1 MAKKRRRRRQEE
13 QPQVENRR
21 EVRLRARDRERN
33 LRLTAIVGGLVGLAL
48 LLVLYGVVNEL
59 IIKPNS
65 VLAQVE
71 DQTIVTREFWQQAR
85 LRESELENQRLRLQ
99 MFAQQFGDS
108 SLFASQ
114 IASIN
119 ATLASPL
126 TLGTQVLNDMIEG
139 AVLQIKAPEV
149 GVSVTDEEVEET
161 LLEEVARG
169 QGALTVPQATATA
182 DAAIEAT
189 ATAETFTPTP
199 VPSPTPTPEDSS
211 DSAPTAV
218 AAAAE
223 SETVEEAPTPEPPTV
238 LTDELYA
245 EGLSTLED
253 NLRENAGMS
262 LATYRE
268 VIRARLLRTKM
279 SETVSRDLVSDTEE
293 QVRVRHILIS
303 VDPDPEPAGET
314 EGATPAAETTP
325 APPGSTEEDSES
337 TVAPAETPA
346 PAPETESS
354 DENSE
359 GPEAPAVEITV
370 EVGGEDETSPAETP
384 APAPESSNENG
395 KGPEAPVVE
404 PTEEGAAEDDGVGS
418 PPAPEIWNPDANGD
432 GRVDDAEAL
441 AFAQILHQRI
451 LDGED
456 FADLALR
463 FSNDPGSGS
472 QGGDLGWAGRGRYVA
487 EFEETAFSLG
497 VGEMSA
503 PVKSTFGYHI
513 IEVLERDDERPKE
526 EASLQQEY
534 AEAFQTWLQEQVLSL
549 NIDRPDNLAAMLP
562 RNLGD
567 ADDQ

>member
-13 QPQVENRR
+13 APQFENRR

-33 LRLTAIVGGLVGLAL
+33 LRLTAIVGGLVGVAL
-48 LLVLYGVVNEL
+48 VLVLYGVINEL

-71 DQTIVTREFWQQAR
+71 DQTIVTRDFWQQTR

-99 MFAQQFGDS
+99 IFAQQFGDS

-139 AVLQIKAPEV
+139 AVLQIKAPDV

-161 LLEEVARG
+161 LREEVALG

-182 DAAIEAT
+182 DASIEAT

-199 VPSPTPTPEDSS
+199 LPSPSPTPEEEADSE
-211 DSAPTAV
+211 PTATV
-218 AAAAE
+218 
-223 SETVEEAPTPEPPTV
+223 SGETTETQEEEAPTPEPPAV
-238 LTDELYA
+238 LTDDLYE
-245 EGLSTLED
+245 EGLGTLEE
-253 NLRENAGMS
+253 NLRDNAGMN
-262 LATYRE
+262 LASYRE

-279 SETVSRDLVSDTEE
+279 SETISQDLVSETEE
-293 QVRVRHILIS
+293 QVRVRHILIA
-303 VDPDPEPAGET
+303 VDPEPEEPPPPET
-314 EGATPAAETTP
+314 EEPAGGTDDGTPPP
-325 APPGSTEEDSES
+325 APES
-337 TVAPAETPA
+337 ADESGESIPPPPTQTTTDTPA
-346 PAPETESS
+346 PAAGESS
-354 DENSE
+354 PPPSE
-359 GPEAPAVEITV
+359 E
-370 EVGGEDETSPAETP
+370 
-384 APAPESSNENG
+384 
-395 KGPEAPVVE
+395 
-404 PTEEGAAEDDGVGS
+404 
-418 PPAPEIWNPDANGD
+418 WNPDTNGD

-441 AFAQILHQRI
+441 AFAQALHQRI

-463 FSNDPGSGS
+463 FSNDPGSGT
-472 QGGDLGWAGRGRYVA
+472 QGGDLGWAGRGRYVP
-487 EFEETAFSLG
+487 EFEEAAFSLG

-503 PVKSTFGYHI
+503 PVRSSFGYHI

-526 EASLQQEY
+526 EASLQQAY

-549 NIDRPDNLAAMLP
+549 NIDRPDDLAAKLP
-562 RNLGD
+562 RNLGQS
-567 ADDQ
+567 DDQ

>member
-13 QPQVENRR
+13 APQVENRR

-33 LRLTAIVGGLVGLAL
+33 LRLTAIVGGLVGVAL
-48 LLVLYGVVNEL
+48 VLVLYGVVNEL

-71 DQTIVTREFWQQAR
+71 DQTIVTRDFWQQTR

-99 MFAQQFGDS
+99 IFAQQFGDS

-139 AVLQIKAPEV
+139 AVLQIKAPDV

-161 LLEEVARG
+161 LREEVALG

-182 DAAIEAT
+182 DASIEAT

-211 DSAPTAV
+211 DSAPTAD
-218 AAAAE
+218 AAGAE
-223 SETVEEAPTPEPPTV
+223 TEAVEEAPTPEPPTV
-238 LTDELYA
+238 LTDALYQ
-245 EGLSTLED
+245 EGLSTLEE

-262 LATYRE
+262 LASYRE
-268 VIRARLLRTKM
+268 VIRARLLRTKV
-279 SETVSRDLVSDTEE
+279 SETVSRDLVSTTEE

-303 VDPDPEPAGET
+303 VDPEPEPAGES
-314 EGATPAAETTP
+314 EAPAGEATP
-325 APPGSTEEDSES
+325 APPGSTEEEAES
-337 TVAPAETPA
+337 TVAPAAETP
-346 PAPETESS
+346 PPSPEST

-359 GPEAPAVEITV
+359 STGAPAA
-370 EVGGEDETSPAETP
+370 ETSAD
-384 APAPESSNENG
+384 
-395 KGPEAPVVE
+395 
-404 PTEEGAAEDDGVGS
+404 GAAEEGDVEDGGVSS
-418 PPAPEIWNPDANGD
+418 PAAPEIWNPDANGD

-441 AFAQILHQRI
+441 AFAQALHQRI

-463 FSNDPGSGS
+463 FSNDPGSGT
-472 QGGDLGWAGRGRYVA
+472 QGGDLGWAGRGRYVP
-487 EFEETAFSLG
+487 EFEEAAFSLG

-503 PVKSTFGYHI
+503 PVRSSFGYHI

-526 EASLQQEY
+526 EASLQQAY
-534 AEAFQTWLQEQVLSL
+534 SEAFQTWLQEQVLSL

-562 RNLGD
+562 RNLGQS
-567 ADDQ
+567 DDQ

>member
-21 EVRLRARDRERN
+21 EVRLRARERERN
-33 LRLTAIVGGLVGLAL
+33 LRLTAIVGGIVGMAL

-71 DQTIVTREFWQQAR
+71 DQRIVTRNFWQQAR
-85 LRESELENQRLRLQ
+85 LRQSELENQRLRLQ
-99 MFAQQFGDS
+99 LFAQQFGDS

-149 GVSVTDEEVEET
+149 GVSVTDEEVEKT
-161 LLEEVARG
+161 LREEVAQA

-182 DAAIEAT
+182 DTAAEAT
-189 ATAETFTPTP
+189 ATAETFTPTLL
-199 VPSPTPTPEDSS
+199 PSPMPTPEDDA
-211 DSAPTAV
+211 DSEPAAV
-218 AAAAE
+218 AAGEA
-223 SETVEEAPTPEPPTV
+223 SETSEEPPTPEPPTV
-238 LTDELYA
+238 LTDALYE
-245 EGLSTLED
+245 EGLGTLEK
-253 NLRENAGMS
+253 NLRENSGMS
-262 LATYRE
+262 LDNYRE
-268 VIRARLLRTKM
+268 VIRARLLRTEM
-279 SETVSRDLVSDTEE
+279 SETISQDLVSTTEE

-303 VDPDPEPAGET
+303 IDPEPAAESESPAGET
-314 EGATPAAETTP
+314 PLPTPDSSDENGESTVAPAAETTP
-325 APPGSTEEDSES
+325 GDS
-337 TVAPAETPA
+337 
-346 PAPETESS
+346 
-354 DENSE
+354 
-359 GPEAPAVEITV
+359 
-370 EVGGEDETSPAETP
+370 
-384 APAPESSNENG
+384 
-395 KGPEAPVVE
+395 
-404 PTEEGAAEDDGVGS
+404 AEDDGVGN
-418 PPAPEIWNPDANGD
+418 PPAPETWNPDANGD

-441 AFAQILHQRI
+441 AFAQTLHQRI

-463 FSNDPGSGS
+463 FSNDPGSGT
-472 QGGDLGWAGRGRYVA
+472 QGGDLGWAGRGRYVP
-487 EFEETAFSLG
+487 EFEETAFSLD

-567 ADDQ
+567 SDDQ

>member
-13 QPQVENRR
+13 APQVENRR
-21 EVRLRARDRERN
+21 QVRLRARERERN
-33 LRLTAIVGGLVGLAL
+33 LRLTVIVGGVVGVSL

-59 IIKPNS
+59 VFKPSS

-71 DQTIVTREFWQQAR
+71 DRTIVTRDFWQQAR
-85 LRESELENQRLRLQ
+85 LRQSELENQRLRLQ
-99 MFAQQFGDS
+99 VFSQQFGDS

-126 TLGTQVLNDMIEG
+126 TLGTQVLNEMIEG
-139 AVLQIKAPEV
+139 TVLAIKAPEV
-149 GVSVTDEEVEET
+149 GVAVSDAEVEET
-161 LLEEVARG
+161 LRDEVALG
-169 QGALTVPQATATA
+169 EGALTEPQATATA

-199 VPSPTPTPEDSS
+199 LPSPSPTPEEGGDSG
-211 DSAPTAV
+211 TE
-218 AAAAE
+218 AAASPPEGDPEGPA
-223 SETVEEAPTPEPPTV
+223 TDPTTPEAPTI
-238 LTDELYA
+238 LTDELYQ
-245 EGLSTLED
+245 EGLRALEE

-262 LATYRE
+262 LDSYRE

-279 SETVSRDLVSDTEE
+279 SETISQDLVSTTEE
-293 QVRVRHILIS
+293 QVRARHILIS
-303 VDPDPEPAGET
+303 VDPEPEEAGGET
-314 EGATPAAETTP
+314 PA
-325 APPGSTEEDSES
+325 
-337 TVAPAETPA
+337 VETPA
-346 PAPETESS
+346 PAPENGADATETT
-354 DENSE
+354 E
-359 GPEAPAVEITV
+359 GT
-370 EVGGEDETSPAETP
+370 
-384 APAPESSNENG
+384 
-395 KGPEAPVVE
+395 
-404 PTEEGAAEDDGVGS
+404 AAEAVAEDS
-418 PPAPEIWNPDANGD
+418 PPAPEIWNPDSNGD

-472 QGGDLGWAGRGRYVA
+472 QGGDLGWAGRGRYVP
-487 EFEETAFSLG
+487 EFDEAAFSLE
-497 VGEMSA
+497 VGELSA
-503 PVKSTFGYHI
+503 PIKTTFGYHI

-526 EASLQQEY
+526 EASLQQAY

-549 NIDRPDNLAAMLP
+549 NIDRPDNLAAKLP

-567 ADDQ
+567 ADNQ

>member
-33 LRLTAIVGGLVGLAL
+33 LRLTAVVGGLVGVAL

-71 DQTIVTREFWQQAR
+71 DQTIVTRDFWQHTR

-99 MFAQQFGDS
+99 IFAQQFGDS

-149 GVSVTDEEVEET
+149 GVSVTDDEVEET
-161 LLEEVARG
+161 LRQEVAQG

-182 DAAIEAT
+182 DAAVEAT
-189 ATAETFTPTP
+189 ATAESFTPTP
-199 VPSPTPTPEDSS
+199 VPSPTPTPTPEDSS

-223 SETVEEAPTPEPPTV
+223 TETLEEAPTPEPPTV
-238 LTDELYA
+238 LTDALYQ

-253 NLRENAGMS
+253 NLRENAGMN
-262 LATYRE
+262 LASYRE

-303 VDPDPEPAGET
+303 VDPEPEPAGET

-325 APPGSTEEDSES
+325 APPGSTEADAES
-337 TVAPAETPA
+337 TVAPAA
-346 PAPETESS
+346 
-354 DENSE
+354 
-359 GPEAPAVEITV
+359 EITV
-370 EVGGEDETSPAETP
+370 EVGGEDETSPAETAP
-384 APAPESSNENG
+384 PAPESRDENG
-395 KGPEAPVVE
+395 ESPEAPTAE
-404 PTEEGAAEDDGVGS
+404 ATAGDGAEDDGIGS
-418 PPAPEIWNPDANGD
+418 PPAPEIWNPDTNND

-472 QGGDLGWAGRGRYVA
+472 QGGDLGWAGRGRYVP

-526 EASLQQEY
+526 ETSLQQEY